1 MGWGPWLI
9 YKALRTGNTT
19 LSACDYVGEA
29 IASFLGITTPK
40 YQFEIEEYRRI
51 EEERKKEANSSA
63 GWLNP
68 AANLGETGDEGGEP
82 VSTEQPSTTG
92 PTNV

>member
-68 AANLGETGDEGGEP
+68 AANLAETGDE
-82 VSTEQPSTTG
+82 VSTEQPSSTG